1 MTGITNNPGTKS
13 FKRLKDKKDS
23 EMEDFFQDFWSVIE
37 EETKK
42 RGKLEQELLTLKKRE
57 LYRQYVS
64 LAKMAPFAL
73 LMAIELAKT
82 CSDQVLLSVI
92 SGALSHA
99 ILPFTALSLICTLY
113 LIYNNRKIAQK
124 EQELKD
130 LENGEVAEKEK
141 RDVPYTVDDYLNY
154 ADAALTIL
162 VIVASIVSEAL
173 DQGIIEDV
181 VFSISSLFYFVA
193 SVNSLYCE
201 CKKSKE
207 HEVDKEQKN
216 SNLDE
221 KSEKRT
227 NNMSAASL
235 MFAGSSVML
244 IRRIMLIA
252 LASFLHPAVGPALG
266 LVGITLLMAGSGLIT
281 HLYKRELKN
290 VEISRKVGKGM
301 TGAAAS
307 NVDRRDGTNQEAT
320 VC

>member
-1 MTGITNNPGTKS
+1 MTNFTNNPGTKS
-13 FKRLKDKKDS
+13 FKRLKDKKDY
-23 EMEDFFQDFWSVIE
+23 EMEDFSHDFWSKVDPDV
-37 EETKK
+37 KK
-42 RGKLEQELLTLKKRE
+42 ERLKQELLTLKKRE
-57 LYRQYVS
+57 LYRQYLS
-64 LAKMAPFAL
+64 LATMAPFAL

-82 CSDQVLLSVI
+82 YSDQVLLGVI
-92 SGALSHA
+92 SDALSHT
-99 ILPFTALSLICTLY
+99 ILPFTVLSLICTLY

-181 VFSISSLFYFVA
+181 AFSISSLFYFVA

-201 CKKSKE
+201 YKKSKE
-207 HEVDKEQKN
+207 HEVDKEQEN

-221 KSEKRT
+221 KSEKKT

-235 MFAGSSVML
+235 MFAGSSIML

-266 LVGITLLMAGSGLIT
+266 LVGITLLIAGSGLIT

-290 VEISRKVGKGM
+290 VEVGKNM
-301 TGAAAS
+301 TGAVAS
-307 NVDRRDGTNQEAT
+307 NVDRRYGTNQEAH